1 MHDDIMAAF
10 DISERV
16 AVVTGAASG
25 IGRGTAVTLAKA
37 GASVVLGDVDAD
49 GMGETGG
56 ELDALGASWSAVPT
70 DVSDKAA
77 VDALVAGAVNRHG
90 RLDIMVNNA
99 GIMPL
104 AFFADHARA
113 YLSWTRCIDVN
124 FKGVLNGILAVHD
137 QMISQGRGHV
147 LNVSSIYGNYPT
159 AGSAVYAAT
168 KAAVVF
174 LSESLRIESQGK
186 IKVTTIRPTGVP
198 ATGLSAGIVNPEAAM
213 GLLGINGAE
222 YVAKFQAAAI
232 GELPG
237 NMLDVNDI
245 EYFSLDPSSTA
256 DQILYAIN
264 QPWGVAICDLTV
276 RASGDGFVI

>member
-1 MHDDIMAAF
+1 MTNHIEGKT
-10 DISERV
+10 I
-16 AVVTGAASG
+16 VVTGAAGGFGRLLCEKAAASGAHVVAADIQAQALDEVVSG
-25 IGRGTAVTLAKA
+25 IRSQNGEAIGVTADVADLQQMHGLA
-37 GASVVLGDVDAD
+37 G
-49 GMGETGG
+49 
-56 ELDALGASWSAVPT
+56 SAVERYGAI
-70 DVSDKAA
+70 DV
-77 VDALVAGAVNRHG
+77 
-90 RLDIMVNNA
+90 MVNNA

-213 GLLGINGAE
+213 GLLGINGAD
-222 YVAKFQAAAI
+222 YVAKFQAAAV

-264 QPWGVAICDLTV
+264 QPWGVAISDLTI

>member
-1 MHDDIMAAF
+1 MTNH
-10 DISERV
+10 V
-16 AVVTGAASG
+16 AGKTIVVTGAASG
-25 IGRGTAVTLAKA
+25 FGRLLCEKA
-37 GASVVLGDVDAD
+37 A
-49 GMGETGG
+49 
-56 ELDALGASWSAVPT
+56 ALGAQVVAADIQVQALDEVVSDIRSQNGDAIGVAADVTDLQQMQGLAGSAVERYGAI
-70 DVSDKAA
+70 DV
-77 VDALVAGAVNRHG
+77 
-90 RLDIMVNNA
+90 MVNNA

-104 AFFADHARA
+104 AFLADHARA
-113 YLSWTRCIDVN
+113 YQSWTRCIDVN

-198 ATGLSAGIVNPEAAM
+198 ATGLSAGIVNPEAVT
-213 GLLGINGAE
+213 GLLGINGAD
-222 YVAKFQAAAI
+222 YVAKFQAAAV

-256 DQILYAIN
+256 DQILYAIH
-264 QPWGVAICDLTV
+264 QPWGVAISDLTV